1 MIKKLFKFSYI
12 KHNTSITIRNESS
25 SSSSS
30 VVLKQLKLLSNQTS
44 IAFTHEGNQ
53 ESDLVFV
60 ALHGGPGSHNDFKY
74 LAETLKISM
83 KESYQLIRFDLP
95 GYGKSE
101 RLKSSIPNSKYFSSS
116 VIETLSSINIINN
129 KRIVVIGHSLGGHIA
144 INMAKNCNISG
155 IVLLSTVCCRPHKAL
170 GNDNGYKITKWL
182 GLNVN
187 HFLFG
192 NFIQIFL
199 EFMYKKILGFP
210 RHSSKDE
217 IVWTQQRVAYLDWI
231 EFTSQVKSLTT
242 PVLFAYTLDDKLL
255 EPPIFKEL
263 ANILTSN
270 NKCSENKI
278 IEYNDGGH
286 NIQKTKAVDLSN
298 QIKDW
303 LQIII
308 K

>member
-1 MIKKLFKFSYI
+1 MKKVFNHLSRYQYSNSIIK
-12 KHNTSITIRNESS
+12 RNESL
-25 SSSSS
+25 
-30 VVLKQLKLLSNQTS
+30 VVLKQLKLPSNQTS
-44 IAFTHEGNQ
+44 IAFTREGNK

-83 KESYQLIRFDLP
+83 NESYELIRFDLP

-101 RLKSSIPNSKYFSSS
+101 RLKSSIPDSKYFSNS
-116 VIETLSSINIINN
+116 VIETLSNINILNN
-129 KRIVVIGHSLGGHIA
+129 KHIVVIGHSLGGHVAVNIA
-144 INMAKNCNISG
+144 KKCNISG

-170 GNDNGYKITKWL
+170 GNDNGYKISKWL

-187 HFLFG
+187 HFIYG
-192 NFIQIFL
+192 NFIQLFL

-210 RHSSKDE
+210 RHASKDE
-217 IVWTQQRVAYLDWI
+217 IVWTQQRVAYLNWN
-231 EFTSQVKSLTT
+231 EFTEEVKNLTT
-242 PVLFAYTLDDKLL
+242 PVMFAYTLDDKLL

-263 ANILTSN
+263 ANILSN
-270 NKCSENKI
+270 NSTFQENKI

-286 NIQKTKAVDLSN
+286 NIQKTKATDISN
-298 QIKDW
+298 QIKEW
-303 LQIII
+303 LHIIL